1 MAEWVIFSLPVA
13 LVLYGAAL
21 FFCLFDRVYQASKG
35 IFTVLSAALAIFA
48 TAFLLLNGASLWEGA
63 MLLMVFLLVNMG
75 VRE

>member
-1 MAEWVIFSLPVA
+1 MAEWVILQFPA
-13 LVLYGAAL
+13 AMALYGAAL

-63 MLLMVFLLVNMG
+63 TLLMVFLLLNMG